1 MNDEIIVATIHDI
14 FADALHAK
22 QVESLCHAVVGIAH
36 AAQAGVASVGR
47 AGAAARGVTAKHA
60 IKQFDRFLSNERFSL
75 EVATES
81 LIRFIIGSRTKVL
94 VTLDWTDYPGQHRI
108 ALNLVTRHGRATPLL
123 WKTVTPHELT
133 DQRNELEDELLRT
146 FERLMPAT
154 VGEVIVL
161 ADRGFG
167 DIKRYQMLHGE
178 LNFHYV
184 IRFRDCIL
192 VEAMSGEARHACD
205 WVPKNG
211 QPLWIPRARVTTQR
225 IEVGAVVAKKSSGM
239 KDNWL
244 LATSLGLPPN
254 EVIELYSRRFSTEE
268 NFRDEKDW
276 RFGFGSR
283 HVKIRRPD
291 RRDRLC
297 FVLAVATA
305 ILTLLGYAGEQ
316 LGLDKHLRANTS
328 KKRTHSFF
336 RQGREYFR
344 SACGNT
350 ATALRAAFR
359 QLLADHAA
367 SSDQRAFI

>member
-1 MNDEIIVATIHDI
+1 
-14 FADALHAK
+14 
-22 QVESLCHAVVGIAH
+22 
-36 AAQAGVASVGR
+36 
-47 AGAAARGVTAKHA
+47 
-60 IKQFDRFLSNERFSL
+60 
-75 EVATES
+75 
-81 LIRFIIGSRTKVL
+81 
-94 VTLDWTDYPGQHRI
+94 
-108 ALNLVTRHGRATPLL
+108 
-123 WKTVTPHELT
+123 
-133 DQRNELEDELLRT
+133 
-146 FERLMPAT
+146 
-154 VGEVIVL
+154 
-161 ADRGFG
+161 
-167 DIKRYQMLHGE
+167 
-178 LNFHYV
+178 
-184 IRFRDCIL
+184 
-192 VEAMSGEARHACD
+192 
-205 WVPKNG
+205 
-211 QPLWIPRARVTTQR
+211 
-225 IEVGAVVAKKSSGM
+225 
-239 KDNWL
+239 
-244 LATSLGLPPN
+244 LPPN

-350 ATALRAAFR
+350 AIALRAAFR